1 VTSNNGKSLN
11 DRGAQ
16 GSGATRQVLTF
27 ALGQEVY
34 GVDILRVKEIRGWS
48 PVTRI
53 PQSPDSVLGVLN
65 LRGAIVPIID
75 LRVRLAMKSA
85 EFNAVT
91 VVIVLSLRIVN
102 EQHECGIVVDSV
114 RDVVDIDTN
123 SIKPAP
129 AMNGGGASEFIEGIT
144 TFGEQMLILF
154 NADGLLSGE
163 LSPVAS
169 VAAA

>member
-1 VTSNNGKSLN
+1 MNIKQTRS
-11 DRGAQ
+11 DGAAA
-16 GSGATRQVLTF
+16 SVRMRQVLTF

-53 PQSPDSVLGVLN
+53 PQSPEAVLGVLN

-75 LRVRLAMKSA
+75 LRVRFAMKSA

-91 VVIVLSLRIVN
+91 VVIVLSLRVGDQ
-102 EQHECGIVVDSV
+102 EHECGIVVDSV
-114 RDVVDIDTN
+114 CDVVDIATD
-123 SIKPAP
+123 SIRPAP
-129 AMNGGGASEFIEGIT
+129 AMSGGGSSEYIEGIT

-154 NADGLLSGE
+154 NADGLISGE
-163 LSPVAS
+163 LSSTALTS
-169 VAAA
+169 AA

>member
-1 VTSNNGKSLN
+1 MNKFENRTGGAAGSN
-11 DRGAQ
+11 
-16 GSGATRQVLTF
+16 ATRQVLTF
-27 ALGQEVY
+27 ALGQEIY

-75 LRVRLAMKSA
+75 LRVRFAMQTA

-91 VVIVLSLRIVN
+91 VVIVLSLRN
-102 EQHECGIVVDSV
+102 GAEQLECGIVVDSV
-114 RDVVDIDTN
+114 RDVVDIATDN
-123 SIKPAP
+123 IKPAP
-129 AMNGGGASEFIEGIT
+129 SMSGGDASESIDGIT

-154 NADGLLSGE
+154 NADSLLSGD
-163 LSPVAS
+163 LSP
-169 VAAA
+169 AALTTAA